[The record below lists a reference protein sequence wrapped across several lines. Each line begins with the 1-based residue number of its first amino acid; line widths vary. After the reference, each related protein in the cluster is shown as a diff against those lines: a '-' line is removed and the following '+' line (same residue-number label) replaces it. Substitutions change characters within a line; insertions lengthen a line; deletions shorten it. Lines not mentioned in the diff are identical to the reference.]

1 MMLQTNDVSA
11 VSTGYDNV
19 DLSRVL
25 REMRGHLDQLATRA
39 LPALDASDK
48 EALDQLQG
56 YVDVLATMTLNDPA
70 EKPAQQE
77 FVARLATEM
86 QIVSEVTEALNRL
99 TNVQD
104 VMQLICDL
112 AKARFGLYH
121 AHLYLFDEKRTS
133 LTLVAGAGDV
143 GRTMHERGHRIAIN
157 HPHSIVASV
166 ARTGEATI
174 VNDVRRSPNFLP
186 NPLLPQTRSE
196 MAVPMRVGGTLI
208 GVFDVQ
214 SEETNHFDEG
224 DAPIK
229 TSLAAQAA
237 IALEN
242 SRQAQA
248 QQQAESRLRRI
259 ARQLQTVAEVG
270 SAITT
275 ILSLDTLLP
284 TVVDL
289 TKERFDLYHAHI
301 YLISAD
307 DNSLILAAGA
317 GEPGKL
323 MQARGHSIARTANSL
338 VATAAR
344 ERRVVIV
351 NDVTQDPNF
360 LVNPLL
366 PMTRAEMS
374 LPLLVGDHLIGV
386 LDVQSDTAGRFDQDD
401 ISVKTSLAAQIAIAI
416 ENSRAFA
423 GAEQARRETQHI
435 YNESLELIGTAGFDG
450 YFRELNPSWTRMLG
464 YTREHLLAN
473 PFIDFVH
480 EDDKEATIAVAVEL
494 ATGKPAVSFI
504 NRYRTLPGNYLWIE
518 WNTSADLNSQ
528 TLYFVAHDISAQVE
542 LQQQREESLKAAQLQ
557 SARDR
562 QTADRLREVDRLK
575 SQFLANMSHELR
587 TPLNSIIGYSEILID
602 GDDGDL
608 TQEAAEDIGI
618 IYNSG
623 KHLLNLINEILDLAK
638 IEAGEVNLVSEI
650 IDLERLVA
658 DIVGSSQVLINSSA
672 VTLSLNVEAHGLVI
686 NADPLRLR
694 QIVTNL
700 VSNAAKFTEEGAVVV
715 TIARHD
721 DYFARVSVLDSGI
734 GINEADLTAIFERF
748 RQVDGSSTRRAGG
761 TGLGLSISRSL
772 IEMLGGEIYVESTVG
787 VGSTFWFTIPL
798 A

>member
-1 MMLQTNDVSA
+1 LVR
-11 VSTGYDNV
+11 ST
-19 DLSRVL
+19 
-25 REMRGHLDQLATRA
+25 T
-39 LPALDASDK
+39 
-48 EALDQLQG
+48 
-56 YVDVLATMTLNDPA
+56 
-70 EKPAQQE
+70 
-77 FVARLATEM
+77 
-86 QIVSEVTEALNRL
+86 
-99 TNVQD
+99 
-104 VMQLICDL
+104 
-112 AKARFGLYH
+112 
-121 AHLYLFDEKRTS
+121 
-133 LTLVAGAGDV
+133 
-143 GRTMHERGHRIAIN
+143 
-157 HPHSIVASV
+157 
-166 ARTGEATI
+166 
-174 VNDVRRSPNFLP
+174 
-186 NPLLPQTRSE
+186 
-196 MAVPMRVGGTLI
+196 
-208 GVFDVQ
+208 
-214 SEETNHFDEG
+214 
-224 DAPIK
+224 
-229 TSLAAQAA
+229 
-237 IALEN
+237 
-242 SRQAQA
+242 
-248 QQQAESRLRRI
+248 
-259 ARQLQTVAEVG
+259 VG

-435 YNESLELIGTAGFDG
+435 YNESLDLIGTAGFDG